1 MSRYDAVVIGGGP
14 AGVTAALYLL
24 RAGVRV
30 LLMERLAPGGQV
42 LLTEEVENYPG
53 FPKGVKGYELADLFD
68 AHLANYELEHMTEE
82 VESITKDGDLHRI
95 KAGDQEV
102 EASVVIICSGARYRK
117 LGAPGEEEFQGR
129 GVSYCALCDG
139 NFFRGKDVAVIGG
152 GNTALEESLYLGRL
166 VNKLH
171 LVHRRDDF
179 RGLKCYQDKC
189 FVHPKISVVRSTVP
203 KRILGG
209 DYVTG
214 VLLENV
220 KTGEEFEIGVDGVF
234 VFVGFEPAG
243 AFFPPALE
251 LDDSGFIKTDAEM
264 RTSVP
269 GLFAAG
275 DIRSK
280 NVRQVATA
288 VGDGATA
295 ATNAFAYLE
304 QLHA

>member
-243 AFFPPALE
+243 AFFPLALE

-264 RTSVP
+264 RTSIP